1 MPVVGDIQLLMAQY
15 HQYIL
20 EKRQELIGVENITV
34 LTYGMVKYMECLFML
49 LLPVKLVQQDG

>member
-1 MPVVGDIQLLMAQY
+1 MPVVGDIQLLMVPY

-20 EKRQELIGVENITV
+20 VKNQEKIGAENITV
-34 LTYGMVKYMECLFML
+34 LTYGIVKYMECQFML